1 MKSINRKDY
10 MSNTLK
16 SFKIANIIASC
27 VVVIG
32 LFPAWLI
39 SRGFGMTIGANAF
52 HLIYNPTGVIIIICA
67 ITAILFTS
75 ISLIKSN
82 KATKILAGIINL
94 ICSLI
99 MALMV
104 VACFSVTFD
113 RLKYISDGNPGFGI
127 FLSTIGVV
135 SVLVTSICILAT
147 KDRKT
152 SKKDSSKK
160 K

>member
-1 MKSINRKDY
+1 MDKKSYK
-10 MSNTLK
+10 TLNN
-16 SFKIANIIASC
+16 SFKIVELLA
-27 VVVIG
+27 
-32 LFPAWLI
+32 PAK
-39 SRGFGMTIGANAF
+39 NKD
-52 HLIYNPTGVIIIICA
+52 CA

-99 MALMV
+99 MALMI
-104 VACFSVTFD
+104 VACFNVTFD
-113 RLKYISDGNPGFGI
+113 RLKYISNGNPGFGI

-135 SVLVTSICILAT
+135 SVFVTSICILAT